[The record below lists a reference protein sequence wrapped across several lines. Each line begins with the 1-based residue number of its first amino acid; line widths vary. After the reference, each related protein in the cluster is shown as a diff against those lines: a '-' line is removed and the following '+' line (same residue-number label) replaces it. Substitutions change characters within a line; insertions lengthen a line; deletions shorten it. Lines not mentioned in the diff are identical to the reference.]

1 MANNLFTPLCRMFDL
16 SVVIAISRNVFD
28 HATSRSKMSN
38 CLPYMVWFA
47 ATSLVKAGKA
57 VENEDWLI
65 RAYAI
70 LACITDA
77 RSY

>member
-38 CLPYMVWFA
+38 CLPYIVWFA
-47 ATSLVKAGKA
+47 ATRLVKGWQGCGKRGL
-57 VENEDWLI
+57 VDTCVCHSRL
-65 RAYAI
+65 Y
-70 LACITDA
+70 
-77 RSY
+77 Y